1 MSKINEV
8 AELVEKGKAKLVG
21 PAVQEAIDE
30 GDDPVAILNDGMISA
45 MSVVGEKFK
54 NGEIFVPEML
64 VAARAMKKGV
74 DVLKPH
80 LAGGSAG
87 VAGKMIIGTV
97 AGDLHDIGKNLV
109 AMMIESAGFEVI
121 DLGVDVP
128 VEKFIEAVREN
139 PDVKVVGVS
148 ALLTTTMPAMKETVE
163 ALNKED
169 FRKMMAVGNEV
180 QSFSNLD
187 ADMES
192 RRKWISGCTSLSR
205 LNLRLL
211 MENTL
216 LSCHN
221 CNDFLVKMERCCT

>member
-64 VAARAMKKGV
+64 VAARAMKKG
-74 DVLKPH
+74 
-80 LAGGSAG
+80 
-87 VAGKMIIGTV
+87 
-97 AGDLHDIGKNLV
+97 GKNLV

-128 VEKFIEAVREN
+128 AAKIIECYKEN
-139 PDVKVVGVS
+139 PDVKIIALS
-148 ALLTTTMPAMKETVE
+148 ALLTTTMPALKETVE
-163 ALNKED
+163 ALNAAD
-169 FRKMMAVGNEV
+169 FRGNIKVMVGGAPITEAFAEEIGADGY
-180 QSFSNLD
+180 SDD
-187 ADMES
+187 AAS
-192 RRKWISGCTSLSR
+192 AASLAKK
-205 LNLRLL
+205 LAA
-211 MENTL
+211 
-216 LSCHN
+216 
-221 CNDFLVKMERCCT
+221 

>member
-74 DVLKPH
+74 EVLKPH
-80 LAGGSAG
+80 LASGSTGAL
-87 VAGKMIIGTV
+87 GKVIIATV
-97 AGDLHDIGKNLV
+97 SGDLHDIGKNLV

-121 DLGVDVP
+121 DLGVDCY
-128 VEKFIEAVREN
+128 KEN
-139 PDVKVVGVS
+139 PDVKIIALS
-148 ALLTTTMPAMKETVE
+148 ALLTTTMPALKETVE
-163 ALNKED
+163 ALNAAD
-169 FRKMMAVGNEV
+169 FRGNIKVMVGGAPITEAFAEEIGADGY
-180 QSFSNLD
+180 SDD
-187 ADMES
+187 AAS
-192 RRKWISGCTSLSR
+192 AASLAKK
-205 LNLRLL
+205 LAA
-211 MENTL
+211 
-216 LSCHN
+216 
-221 CNDFLVKMERCCT
+221 